1 MGTYFLFGRYSMD
14 AMEDISSERTE
25 EATELVEEN
34 GGSVVSGY
42 ALLGDFDLV
51 LICEFP
57 GVEEAMK
64 TSVQL
69 SQMLEIGFTTYPA
82 VSVEHFDRL
91 VG

>member
-1 MGTYFLFGRYSMD
+1 MD
-14 AMEDISSERTE
+14 GMEDISADRTV
-25 EATELVEEN
+25 EATELIEEN

-57 GVEEAMK
+57 GVEDAMK
-64 TSVQL
+64 TSVEL

-82 VSVEHFDRL
+82 VSVEAFDRL